1 MPVPTST
8 HRPPPRPILKASHSA
23 GPPSTHSHLQPP
35 HERAFPTSSSG
46 PPTPSRGVH
55 FPPSPRL
62 TRTFSAHPPSD
73 YDRSPIVVAP
83 NTCALPERFGR
94 VYTGEEDKATARSAR
109 SPRVENRGN
118 GYGFPTHPQ
127 YGYAPCPPLTPDASS
142 ESDDSDACAS
152 PPPDLVVA
160 GAHSLPSL
168 SGAHTVS
175 GPRRN
180 AGAYTSRN
188 AYPTPDAVPIS
199 GAHSIPSL
207 AFLPH
212 APKSAR
218 HGPASSESED
228 EDDEEGGR
236 APTPTPRSCNGARIP
251 RSGSSGTIKA
261 PRRAT
266 PSASGTIGAS
276 STTRTDSSN
285 TRTVTS
291 TARTDSSNTRT
302 DSPHT
307 ITPRKAGSSS
317 APNSPRRRRKPV
329 STSSF
334 SMAEED
340 CLGGF

>member
-1 MPVPTST
+1 MPIPTST
-8 HRPPPRPILKASHSA
+8 SRPPPRPILKASHSA
-23 GPPSTHSHLQPP
+23 GPPSAHSHLQPP
-35 HERAFPTSSSG
+35 PERAFPTSSSG

-73 YDRSPIVVAP
+73 YDRSPIIVAP

-94 VYTGEEDKATARSAR
+94 IYTGEEDKATARSAR
-109 SPRVENRGN
+109 SPRVESRSN
-118 GYGFPTHPQ
+118 GYGFPAHPQ

-168 SGAHTVS
+168 SGAHTV
-175 GPRRN
+175 PRPSAYMGREH
-180 AGAYTSRN
+180 GAYTSRN

-199 GAHSIPSL
+199 GAHTLPSL

-228 EDDEEGGR
+228 EGDEEGGR
-236 APTPTPRSCNGARIP
+236 APTPTPRSCRRASSPSSRNSLP
-251 RSGSSGTIKA
+251 RSGSSSTIKGISSNTIKGASSNTIKA
-261 PRRAT
+261 SRRTGFSTT
-266 PSASGTIGAS
+266 PSSTSGG
-276 STTRTDSSN
+276 
-285 TRTVTS
+285 
-291 TARTDSSNTRT
+291 
-302 DSPHT
+302 P
-307 ITPRKAGSSS
+307 P
-317 APNSPRRRRKPV
+317 SPRRRRKPV

>member
-23 GPPSTHSHLQPP
+23 GPPSAHSHLQPP
-35 HERAFPTSSSG
+35 HERAFPASSSG

-55 FPPSPRL
+55 FPPAPRL

-109 SPRVENRGN
+109 SPRAESRSN
-118 GYGFPTHPQ
+118 GYGFPAHPQ

-168 SGAHTVS
+168 SGAHTVP
-175 GPRRN
+175 GPSAYSTRVT
-180 AGAYTSRN
+180 GAYASRN

-199 GAHSIPSL
+199 GAHTLPSL

-218 HGPASSESED
+218 HGPALSESED

-236 APTPTPRSCNGARIP
+236 APTPTPRSCRRASSPAARSGMP
-251 RSGSSGTIKA
+251 RSGSSGTIKTSRETSSNTIKGASSNTIKA
-261 PRRAT
+261 PRR
-266 PSASGTIGAS
+266 PGS
-276 STTRTDSSN
+276 STTPSS
-285 TRTVTS
+285 TS
-291 TARTDSSNTRT
+291 GG
-302 DSPHT
+302 P
-307 ITPRKAGSSS
+307 P
-317 APNSPRRRRKPV
+317 SPRRRRKPV